1 MEIYKQS
8 TNSHVQK
15 SETWI
20 FNKQIRYDLGWSH
33 LINPRDSYHVII
45 LTYTGSITWD
55 KPDKSVIIIN
65 ITISVVAPYLDFLSC
80 GTFIVRINRFP
91 HSTLKCYFDPFL
103 YLAKPSFVTELY
115 VSGRKRFLF
124 LMFSAPLSMVVFSG
138 LQIYEQNV
146 HCIGWFAGS
155 SELQI
160 LQSVRFAGHTWTK
173 TYWSFLDLSS
183 PSIVYSCF
191 FSWSSQI
198 WTRRPLYRLCSH
210 GPQDHAISENDIFIL
225 LEVLEIPHF
234 SSRNS
239 LFASSILSHRYLKT
253 ENSLIILFFCVL
265 PVILIRSSNRCRF
278 TITKHHEKMSS
289 ILTDASSC
297 LQIF

>member
-1 MEIYKQS
+1 MRGQVMWQS
-8 TNSHVQK
+8 RTFLVENFF
-15 SETWI
+15 I
-20 FNKQIRYDLGWSH
+20 FDGNGVFIEMA
-33 LINPRDSYHVII
+33 II
-45 LTYTGSITWD
+45 
-55 KPDKSVIIIN
+55 
-65 ITISVVAPYLDFLSC
+65 
-80 GTFIVRINRFP
+80 
-91 HSTLKCYFDPFL
+91 
-103 YLAKPSFVTELY
+103 
-115 VSGRKRFLF
+115 
-124 LMFSAPLSMVVFSG
+124 SG

-160 LQSVRFAGHTWTK
+160 LQSVRFAGHTWIK
-173 TYWSFLDLSS
+173 AYWSFLDLSS

-198 WTRRPLYRLCSH
+198 WTRRSLYRLCSH
-210 GPQDHAISENDIFIL
+210 GPHDHEISENDKLYFAWNSWKFK
-225 LEVLEIPHF
+225 VGMPHF
-234 SSRNS
+234 SSSNS
-239 LFASSILSHRYLKT
+239 LFASLILFRRYLKT
-253 ENSLIILFFCVL
+253 EYSSIILFSCVL